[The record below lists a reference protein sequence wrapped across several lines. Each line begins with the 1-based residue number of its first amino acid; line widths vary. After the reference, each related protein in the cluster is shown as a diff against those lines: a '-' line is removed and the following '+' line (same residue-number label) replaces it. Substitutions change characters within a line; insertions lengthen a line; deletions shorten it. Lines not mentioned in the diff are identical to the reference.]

1 MKKIGLVTIYDV
13 PNYGTV
19 LQAYATKRIFENM
32 GCEVT
37 TIQYTRKNAWVRS
50 RYLMTKSCFLKNFIH
65 RLQVTHYGRMVVR
78 LEKFRRQYLSL
89 SKKYDT
95 LEELKKENWMNYD
108 MLVSGS
114 DQVWNAKFLYG
125 DSVYLLSFLSDD
137 IRRISVA
144 SSFALPR
151 IPHEYV
157 EKYKLYLQK
166 YDAIS
171 VRETN
176 GKKIIEKQLG
186 IDKKVQVLLDPTLML
201 SAREWIH
208 DFSVSTVEN
217 TERYILFY
225 MLDYAFEPKP
235 YIFEVAKFF
244 KRKLKCN
251 VYALVG
257 YKHRHKAN
265 GLKLKNFSDASISQY
280 LHLFQNAALVITS
293 SFHGTAFA
301 VNFGRPLISIV
312 PSNGDDRQTT
322 LLRDLNLLSCIVP
335 VGKPLN
341 EINPYY
347 DVKVEQNLLDKKRM
361 ESLKWI
367 CKNVIGNE

>member
-1 MKKIGLVTIYDV
+1 MREGGLVTSYDV
-13 PNYGTV
+13 PKYGTV
-19 LQAYATKRIFENM
+19 LQAYATKRILENM

-37 TIQYTRKNAWVRS
+37 TVQYTRENNWVRS
-50 RYLMTKSCFLKNFIH
+50 KSLMKKSYSLKNFIH
-65 RLQVTHYGRMVVR
+65 RLKVTHYGRMVAK
-78 LEKFRRQYLSL
+78 LDKFRLQHLSL
-89 SKKYDT
+89 SKRYDS
-95 LEELKKENWMNYD
+95 LEELKEENWTIYD
-108 MLVSGS
+108 MFVSGS

-125 DSVYLLSFLSDD
+125 DSVYMLSFLPDYV
-137 IRRISVA
+137 RRISIA
-144 SSFALPR
+144 SSFALPE
-151 IPHEYV
+151 IPQEYV
-157 EKYKLYLQK
+157 ERYKLYLQK

-176 GKKIIEKQLG
+176 GKKIVEKQLG

-201 SAREWIH
+201 SAGEWIH
-208 DFSVSTVEN
+208 DFSVTAGEKS
-217 TERYILFY
+217 ERYILFY
-225 MLDYAFEPKP
+225 MLDYAFDPKP

>member
-1 MKKIGLVTIYDV
+1 MGKIGLVTIYDV

-19 LQAYATKRIFENM
+19 LQAYATKRILENM

-37 TIQYTRKNAWVRS
+37 TVQYTRENNWVRS
-50 RYLMTKSCFLKNFIH
+50 KSLMKKSYSLKNLIH
-65 RLQVTHYGRMVVR
+65 RLKVTHYGRMVAR
-78 LEKFRRQYLSL
+78 LDKFRLQYLSL
-89 SKKYDT
+89 SKRYDS
-95 LEELKKENWMNYD
+95 LEELKEENWTIYD

-125 DSVYLLSFLSDD
+125 DSVYMLSFLPDYV
-137 IRRISVA
+137 RRISIA
-144 SSFALPR
+144 SSFALPE
-151 IPHEYV
+151 IPQEYV
-157 EKYKLYLQK
+157 ERYKLYLQK

-176 GKKIIEKQLG
+176 GKKIVEKQLG

-201 SAREWIH
+201 SAGEWIH
-208 DFSVSTVEN
+208 DFSVTTVEKS
-217 TERYILFY
+217 ERYILFY
-225 MLDYAFEPKP
+225 MLDYAFDPKP

-257 YKHRHKAN
+257 YKRSHKAN
-265 GLKLKNFSDASISQY
+265 GLKMKNFSDVSIPHY

-301 VNFGRPLISIV
+301 LNFGRPLVSIV
-312 PSNGDDRQTT
+312 PGNGDDRQTT
-322 LLRDLNLLSCIVP
+322 LMNELGVEHCAVR
-335 VGKPLN
+335 VGDALDR
-341 EINPYY
+341 INPFYN
-347 DVKVEQNLLDKKRM
+347 VEAEQLRLAEMRNNSLNWVSENL
-361 ESLKWI
+361 
-367 CKNVIGNE
+367 CVI